1 MSMFSD
7 RTDAGIRLANALMEY
22 KGQPAVVYALP
33 RGGVV
38 LGAQVATIPNIP
50 LDLILVRKIG
60 HPEAPEYAIGAVTED
75 GDIVL
80 NPEEAQALPR
90 EWIRAAADQQFQ
102 EAQRQRDL
110 FLRHRDRFP
119 ATGCV
124 AILVDD
130 GLATGLTMEAAIS
143 HVRKQRPARIVLA
156 VPVAAAETAARLR
169 MEVDELVALHIPQ
182 GTFRAVGSFY
192 SNFDQVSDDEVIR
205 LMSLGEQGVRPG

>member
-1 MSMFSD
+1 MFRD
-7 RTDAGIRLANALMEY
+7 RADAGTRLANALMEY

-38 LGAQVATIPNIP
+38 LGAQVAKILSVP

-60 HPEAPEYAIGAVTED
+60 HPESPEYAIGAVTED

-90 EWIRAAADQQFQ
+90 HWIRAAVDAQLH

-110 FLRHRDRFP
+110 FLHDRDRIP
-119 ATGCV
+119 ATGRI

-143 HVRKQRPARIVLA
+143 HVRKQHPARIVLA
-156 VPVAAAETAARLR
+156 VPVAAAETAERLR
-169 MEVDELVALHIPQ
+169 ADVDELVALHIPE
-182 GTFRAVGSFY
+182 GMFRAVGSFY
-192 SNFDQVSDDEVIR
+192 LNFDQVADDEVIQ
-205 LMSLGEQGVRPG
+205 LMEDEG